1 MAALK
6 PQDIMIVLKICTLG
20 GEPWSQGS
28 LAQSLS
34 MSSSEIN
41 GGLKRCLKSGLVR
54 KQEDGKYRPL
64 KHSLE
69 EFLFHGL
76 KYVFPP
82 ERGEPTR
89 GQPTAYAGPA
99 LKEHI
104 QQGNDLPPVWPDPEG
119 SVKGYAFEPLF
130 PSVVKA
136 IKNDEKLYRLL
147 SLVDALRDGRARE
160 IKLAQKLIKNELSS

>member
-6 PQDIMIVLKICTLG
+6 PQDIVIMLKICVLG
-20 GEPWSQGS
+20 EESWSQGG

-54 KQEDGKYRPL
+54 KLDNGKYKPI
-64 KHSLE
+64 KHALE

-76 KYVFPP
+76 KYAFPP

-104 QQGNDLPPVWPDPEG
+104 QQGTNLPPVWPDPEG
-119 SVKGYAFEPLF
+119 KVKGYAYEPLF
-130 PSVVKA
+130 SSVVKA
-136 IKNDEKLYRLL
+136 IKMDDQLYRLL

-160 IKLAQKLIKNELSS
+160 IKLAHKILKDEL

>member
-1 MAALK
+1 MASLK
-6 PQDIMIVLKICTLG
+6 PQDIVIALKVCSIG
-20 GEPWSQGS
+20 KEPWSQGS

-41 GGLKRCLKSGLVR
+41 GGLKRCQKSGLMR
-54 KQEDGKYRPL
+54 KLDNGKYKPIKRA
-64 KHSLE
+64 LE

-76 KYVFPP
+76 KYAFPP

-104 QQGNDLPPVWPDPEG
+104 QQGSDLPPVWPDPEG
-119 SVKGYAFEPLF
+119 KVKGYAFEPLYS
-130 PSVVKA
+130 SVTKA
-136 IKNDEKLYRLL
+136 IKHDDKLYRLL
-147 SLVDALRDGRARE
+147 SLVDALRDGRIRE
-160 IKLAQKLIKNELSS
+160 VKLAQSLLKNEL